1 MSLFLAEKF
10 IELSDQHSAL
20 AKTYNEIAD
29 ELSEAAA
36 LSHPAATGKEP
47 EPESTEDEGLKGVD
61 DKVAEN
67 QAAADKKKAAAA
79 KRRATAKAKKD
90 AAAAEAV
97 EEAEAEAVVKTD
109 DTVDPE
115 QLLSDTQDLLRKYI
129 AATDTDSARAL
140 IGKFDISRCSE
151 AAGDVEK
158 LTGLIEAFTEALGA
172 EEGLE

>member
-67 QAAADKKKAAAA
+67 QAAADKKKEAAA

-90 AAAAEAV
+90 AAAAEA
-97 EEAEAEAVVKTD
+97 AEAEAVVKTD